1 MQEQGTGIS
10 ACHLRNGTY
19 GVWMR
24 GALLRSGKSGSFT
37 ALGETGQPVYRAA
50 LQLREAIRRKN
61 PEMVDHLAIPQSDE
75 LGNQIDWYSSLDGDV
90 IPWSS
95 ATEEERAPARRQLE
109 ALKTALEELSQ
120 RFLGTDSDEPQQGDK
135 AVFGKL
141 LKRVIH
147 FPDENFVY
155 LVQGKPVLTF
165 WGFEH
170 AGADRNRDP
179 LHCLYQVPPVFT
191 LPPETP
197 APVAAPLAP
206 VVPVVTRPWWRRWWW
221 WLLLLPFLLLLLW
234 LLLGL
239 RGCVPIPL
247 VAVNLLPEGV
257 VPVERQVEPLP
268 VGTATT
274 LNGIPVTGTG
284 ANVDTGAAVTG
295 TPGAEAPALEGNE
308 AAAENAGVSQ
318 DPAAE
323 TPAKAPENQ
332 TAPPATP
339 TADADKAASA
349 KAGPALSIPP
359 NAADGAA
366 DFLDGQYRAG
376 AGIQDRRT
384 GKPLRLEYQF
394 KDGKGEVTVHQADGS
409 KCSGP
414 VVAAMKGGS
423 LAIDSQGQAV
433 CGDGSTYDMPKV
445 NCRKGATTV
454 ADCTGG
460 YGKDQFPMSMRQM
473 GE

>member
-1 MQEQGTGIS
+1 
-10 ACHLRNGTY
+10 
-19 GVWMR
+19 MR

-50 LQLREAIRRKN
+50 LQLREAIRRKH

-75 LGNQIDWYSSLDGDV
+75 LGNQIDWYSGLEGDV

-109 ALKTALEELSQ
+109 ALKTALDDLSL
-120 RFLGTDSDEPQQGDK
+120 RFLGNDPTEQQQGDK

-179 LHCLYQVPPVFT
+179 LHCLYQLPPVLT
-191 LPPETP
+191 PP
-197 APVAAPLAP
+197 PVVEAAPLAP
-206 VVPVVTRPWWRRWWW
+206 PVTPVVARPWWRRWWW

-239 RGCVPIPL
+239 RGCVPIPQL
-247 VAVNLLPEGV
+247 TVDLLPNGV
-257 VPVERQVEPLP
+257 PPVHNSLDETPLN
-268 VGTATT
+268 GTATT
-274 LNGIPVTGTG
+274 LNGLDVTGTATG
-284 ANVDTGAAVTG
+284 LSGGTGAGIDAPLDGSQDVKA
-295 TPGAEAPALEGNE
+295 PALENQAEAPATDP
-308 AAAENAGVSQ
+308 AK
-318 DPAAE
+318 DPAADL
-323 TPAKAPENQ
+323 PPPPPENK
-332 TAPPATP
+332 TAPPDVTMPDAEKN
-339 TADADKAASA
+339 TAA
-349 KAGPALSIPP
+349 KPGPALSIPP
-359 NAADGAA
+359 DAADGAA
-366 DFLDGQYRAG
+366 KFLDGQYRAG

-414 VVAAMKGGS
+414 VSAAMKGGS

-445 NCRKGATTV
+445 NCRNGATTV

>member
-1 MQEQGTGIS
+1 
-10 ACHLRNGTY
+10 
-19 GVWMR
+19 MR

-61 PEMVDHLAIPQSDE
+61 PELVDHLAIPQSDE
-75 LGNQIDWYSSLDGDV
+75 LGNRIDWYSALDGDV

-120 RFLGTDSDEPQQGDK
+120 RFLGTDSAEQPQGDK

-170 AGADRNRDP
+170 AGTGNSDP
-179 LHCLYQVPPVFT
+179 LHCLYQVPSAFT
-191 LPPETP
+191 LPPEVEP
-197 APVAAPLAP
+197 PVVAPVMP
-206 VVPVVTRPWWRRWWW
+206 VVARPWWRRWWW
-221 WLLLLPFLLLLLW
+221 WLLLPLLLLLLW

-247 VAVNLLPEGV
+247 VAVDLLPDSV
-257 VPVERQVEPLP
+257 VPVEKQLEEPP
-268 VGTATT
+268 KTGNVTT
-274 LNGIPVTGTG
+274 VDGVPVTGTVIG
-284 ANVDTGAAVTG
+284 SSTGTGIGTAVTG
-295 TPGAEAPALEGNE
+295 THDVEAPPVEGTE
-308 AAAENAGVSQ
+308 ADAAAADLAKGTEADAAAADPAKDPAK

-323 TPAKAPENQ
+323 NKTATPENT
-332 TAPPATP
+332 TAPPDVTSPEAEKP
-339 TADADKAASA
+339 AAA
-349 KAGPALSIPP
+349 KSGPPLSIPP
-359 NAADGAA
+359 DAADGAA
-366 DFLDGQYRAG
+366 KFLDGQYSAG

-384 GKPLRLEYQF
+384 GKPLRLEYQL
-394 KDGKGEVTVHQADGS
+394 KDGKGQVTVHQADGS

-414 VVAAMKGGS
+414 VSATMKGGS

-445 NCRKGATTV
+445 SCRKGATTI

-460 YGKDQFPMSMRQM
+460 YGKEQFPMSMRQVA
-473 GE
+473 E

>member
-1 MQEQGTGIS
+1 
-10 ACHLRNGTY
+10 
-19 GVWMR
+19 MR

-61 PEMVDHLAIPQSDE
+61 PDLVDHLAIPQSDE
-75 LGNQIDWYSSLDGDV
+75 LGNQIDWYSPLDGDV
-90 IPWSS
+90 IPWTS

-120 RFLGTDSDEPQQGDK
+120 RFLGTDPAEQQQGDK

-170 AGADRNRDP
+170 AGNANSDP
-179 LHCLYQVPPVFT
+179 LHCLYQVPPAFT
-191 LPPETP
+191 LPPVAEAP
-197 APVAAPLAP
+197 AVAP
-206 VVPVVTRPWWRRWWW
+206 VVPVVARPWWRRWWW
-221 WLLLLPFLLLLLW
+221 WLLLPLLLLLLW

-247 VAVNLLPEGV
+247 VAVDLLPKDL
-257 VPVERQVEPLP
+257 VPVEKQLEEPPLTGN
-268 VGTATT
+268 VTT
-274 LNGIPVTGTG
+274 INGVPVTGTVVG
-284 ANVDTGAAVTG
+284 TTNGTGTAVTG
-295 TPGAEAPALEGNE
+295 APDEKAPAVEGNE
-308 AAAENAGVSQ
+308 ADAA
-318 DPAAE
+318 PADQAADTAKDTAKDSADKGSADKDKAKEPEAE
-323 TPAKAPENQ
+323 SPTTPPENK
-332 TAPPATP
+332 TAPPDITSP
-339 TADADKAASA
+339 EADKSA
-349 KAGPALSIPP
+349 TKKPGPPLTIPP
-359 NAADGAA
+359 DAADGAA
-366 DFLDGQYRAG
+366 KFLDGQYNAG

-384 GKPLRLEYQF
+384 GKPLRLEYQL
-394 KDGKGEVTVHQADGS
+394 KDGKGQVTVHQADGS

-414 VVAAMKGGS
+414 VSATMKGGS

-433 CGDGSTYDMPKV
+433 CADGSTYEMPKIS
-445 NCRKGATTV
+445 CRKGATTI

-460 YGKDQFPMSMRQM
+460 YGKDQFPMSMRQVA
-473 GE
+473 E

>member
-1 MQEQGTGIS
+1 
-10 ACHLRNGTY
+10 
-19 GVWMR
+19 MR

-75 LGNQIDWYSSLDGDV
+75 LGNQIDWYSGLDGDV

-109 ALKTALEELSQ
+109 ALKTALDELSQ
-120 RFLGTDSDEPQQGDK
+120 RFLGTDPAEQQQGDK

-170 AGADRNRDP
+170 AGTGNRDP
-179 LHCLYQVPPVFT
+179 LHCLYQVPPAFT
-191 LPPETP
+191 LPPVVEA
-197 APVAAPLAP
+197 APVVAP
-206 VVPVVTRPWWRRWWW
+206 VVPVVARPWWRRWW

-257 VPVERQVEPLP
+257 VPVERQLEEPQLT
-268 VGTATT
+268 GNATT
-274 LNGIPVTGTG
+274 LNGLPVMGTVVGSTTGTG
-284 ANVDTGAAVTG
+284 TAVTG
-295 TPGAEAPALEGNE
+295 THGVEAPAIEGNE
-308 AAAENAGVSQ
+308 ADAVPADLAK

-323 TPAKAPENQ
+323 SPTAPPENK
-332 TAPPATP
+332 TAPPAVTSP
-339 TADADKAASA
+339 EAEKSAAA
-349 KAGPALSIPP
+349 KAGPPLSIPP
-359 NAADGAA
+359 GAADGAA
-366 DFLDGQYRAG
+366 KFLDGQYRAG

-384 GKPLRLEYQF
+384 GKPLRLEYQL
-394 KDGKGEVTVHQADGS
+394 KDGKGEVTVHQADGT

-414 VVAAMKGGS
+414 VSATMKGGS

>member
-1 MQEQGTGIS
+1 
-10 ACHLRNGTY
+10 
-19 GVWMR
+19 MR

-75 LGNQIDWYSSLDGDV
+75 LGNQIDWYSGLDGDV

-109 ALKTALEELSQ
+109 ALKTALDELSQ
-120 RFLGTDSDEPQQGDK
+120 RFLATDTDEQQQGDK

-170 AGADRNRDP
+170 AGADRLRDP
-179 LHCLYQVPPVFT
+179 LHCLYSVPPAFT
-191 LPPETP
+191 LPPVVE
-197 APVAAPLAP
+197 APVAPVVAPI
-206 VVPVVTRPWWRRWWW
+206 VPVVVRPWWRRWW

-247 VAVNLLPEGV
+247 VAVNMLPEGV
-257 VPVERQVEPLP
+257 VPVERNLEEPQLTGN
-268 VGTATT
+268 VAT
-274 LNGIPVTGTG
+274 LNGVPVTGTLAG
-284 ANVDTGAAVTG
+284 STTDAAVAG
-295 TPGAEAPALEGNE
+295 VQGVKAPAVDGKD
-308 AAAENAGVSQ
+308 ANADAVPADITQ
-318 DPAAE
+318 DPAA
-323 TPAKAPENQ
+323 KS
-332 TAPPATP
+332 PATP
-339 TADADKAASA
+339 PDNKTSPPAVTPSEAEKSAAA
-349 KAGPALSIPP
+349 KPGPALSIPP
-359 NAADGAA
+359 DAADGAA

-414 VVAAMKGGS
+414 VTAAMKAGS

-460 YGKDQFPMSMRQM
+460 YGKDQFPMSMRQT

>member
-1 MQEQGTGIS
+1 
-10 ACHLRNGTY
+10 
-19 GVWMR
+19 MR

-75 LGNQIDWYSSLDGDV
+75 LGNQIDWYSGLDGDV

-109 ALKTALEELSQ
+109 ALKTALDELSQ
-120 RFLGTDSDEPQQGDK
+120 RFLGTDSGEQQQGDK

-170 AGADRNRDP
+170 AGTGNRDP
-179 LHCLYQVPPVFT
+179 LHCLYQVPPAFT
-191 LPPETP
+191 LPPVAEA
-197 APVAAPLAP
+197 APVVAP
-206 VVPVVTRPWWRRWWW
+206 VVPVVARPWWRRWWW

-247 VAVNLLPEGV
+247 VAVDLLPEGV
-257 VPVERQVEPLP
+257 VPVERQLEEPQLTGN
-268 VGTATT
+268 VTT
-274 LNGIPVTGTG
+274 LNGVPVTGTVVG
-284 ANVDTGAAVTG
+284 STTGTGTAVTG
-295 TPGAEAPALEGNE
+295 TNGVEAPAVEGNE
-308 AAAENAGVSQ
+308 ADAAPADLAKDAGK

-323 TPAKAPENQ
+323 SPATPPENK
-332 TAPPATP
+332 TAPPDVTLPEAE
-339 TADADKAASA
+339 KSAAA
-349 KAGPALSIPP
+349 KPGPPLSIPP
-359 NAADGAA
+359 DAADGAA
-366 DFLDGQYRAG
+366 KFLDGQFRAG

-384 GKPLRLEYQF
+384 GKPLRLEYQL
-394 KDGKGEVTVHQADGS
+394 KDGKGEVTVHQADGT

-414 VVAAMKGGS
+414 VSATMKGGS

-460 YGKDQFPMSMRQM
+460 YGKEQFPMSMRHVA
-473 GE
+473 E

>member
-1 MQEQGTGIS
+1 
-10 ACHLRNGTY
+10 
-19 GVWMR
+19 MR

-75 LGNQIDWYSSLDGDV
+75 LGNQIDWYSGLDGDV

-109 ALKTALEELSQ
+109 ALKTALDELSQ
-120 RFLGTDSDEPQQGDK
+120 RFLGTDPAEQQQGDK

-179 LHCLYQVPPVFT
+179 LHCLYSVPLVFT
-191 LPPETP
+191 LPPVVEEP
-197 APVAAPLAP
+197 VIAPVAP
-206 VVPVVTRPWWRRWWW
+206 VVPVVVRPWWRRWWW

-234 LLLGL
+234 LLLGM

-247 VAVNLLPEGV
+247 VAVDLLPSGV
-257 VPVERQVEPLP
+257 VPIDHQTEEPQLT
-268 VGTATT
+268 GNAAT
-274 LNGIPVTGTG
+274 LNGVPVTGT
-284 ANVDTGAAVTG
+284 V
-295 TPGAEAPALEGNE
+295 PGAVNEPAIEGTHAVEAPAVEGPE
-308 AAAENAGVSQ
+308 ADAAPADITQ
-318 DPAAE
+318 DPAVE
-323 TPAKAPENQ
+323 APTAPPPNP
-332 TAPPATP
+332 TAPPAVTP
-339 TADADKAASA
+339 PAAEKAAAA
-349 KAGPALSIPP
+349 KPGPALSIPP
-359 NAADGAA
+359 DAADGAA

-414 VVAAMKGGS
+414 VTAAMKGGS

-460 YGKDQFPMSMRQM
+460 YGKDQFPMSMRQT

>member
-1 MQEQGTGIS
+1 
-10 ACHLRNGTY
+10 
-19 GVWMR
+19 MR

-75 LGNQIDWYSSLDGDV
+75 LGNQIDWYSGLDGDV

-120 RFLGTDSDEPQQGDK
+120 RFLGTDPAEQQQGDK

-170 AGADRNRDP
+170 AGTGNRDP
-179 LHCLYQVPPVFT
+179 LHCLYQVPPAFT
-191 LPPETP
+191 LPPVVEA
-197 APVAAPLAP
+197 APVVAP
-206 VVPVVTRPWWRRWWW
+206 VVPVVARPWWRRWW

-247 VAVNLLPEGV
+247 VAVDLLPEGI
-257 VPVERQVEPLP
+257 VPVERQLEEPQLT
-268 VGTATT
+268 GNATT
-274 LNGIPVTGTG
+274 LNGVPVTGTVVG
-284 ANVDTGAAVTG
+284 STTGTGTAVTG
-295 TPGAEAPALEGNE
+295 TNGVEAPAVEGNE
-308 AAAENAGVSQ
+308 ADAAPADLAKDPAN

-323 TPAKAPENQ
+323 TP
-332 TAPPATP
+332 TAPPENK
-339 TADADKAASA
+339 TAPPDVTSPEAEKSAAA
-349 KAGPALSIPP
+349 KPGPPLSIPP
-359 NAADGAA
+359 DAADGAA
-366 DFLDGQYRAG
+366 KFLDGQYRAG

-384 GKPLRLEYQF
+384 GKPLRLEYQL
-394 KDGKGEVTVHQADGS
+394 KDGKGEVTVHQADGT

-414 VVAAMKGGS
+414 VSATMKGGS

-460 YGKDQFPMSMRQM
+460 YGKEQFPMSMRHVA
-473 GE
+473 E

>member
-1 MQEQGTGIS
+1 
-10 ACHLRNGTY
+10 
-19 GVWMR
+19 MR

-75 LGNQIDWYSSLDGDV
+75 LGNQIDWYSGLDGDV

-120 RFLGTDSDEPQQGDK
+120 RFLVTDSGEQQQGDK

-170 AGADRNRDP
+170 AGTGNLDP
-179 LHCLYQVPPVFT
+179 LHCLYQVPPAFT
-191 LPPETP
+191 LPPVVEA
-197 APVAAPLAP
+197 APVVAP
-206 VVPVVTRPWWRRWWW
+206 VVPVVARPWWRRWW

-247 VAVNLLPEGV
+247 VAVDLLPEGI
-257 VPVERQVEPLP
+257 VPAEKQLEEPQLT
-268 VGTATT
+268 GNATT
-274 LNGIPVTGTG
+274 LNGVPVTGTVVG
-284 ANVDTGAAVTG
+284 STTGTGTGTAVTE
-295 TPGAEAPALEGNE
+295 PLAVEAPAVDGNE
-308 AAAENAGVSQ
+308 ADAAPADLAKDPAEDAAN

-323 TPAKAPENQ
+323 AP
-332 TAPPATP
+332 TAPPENK
-339 TADADKAASA
+339 TAPPDITSPEAEKSAAA
-349 KAGPALSIPP
+349 KPGPPLSIPP
-359 NAADGAA
+359 DAADGAA
-366 DFLDGQYRAG
+366 KFLDGQFRAG

-384 GKPLRLEYQF
+384 GKPLRLEYQL
-394 KDGKGEVTVHQADGS
+394 KDGKGEVTVHQADGT
-409 KCSGP
+409 KCTGP
-414 VVAAMKGGS
+414 VSATMKGGS

-460 YGKDQFPMSMRQM
+460 YGKEQFPMSMRHVA
-473 GE
+473 E

>member
-1 MQEQGTGIS
+1 
-10 ACHLRNGTY
+10 
-19 GVWMR
+19 MR

-75 LGNQIDWYSSLDGDV
+75 LGNQIDWYSGLDGDV

-95 ATEEERAPARRQLE
+95 ATEEERVPARRQLE

-120 RFLGTDSDEPQQGDK
+120 RFLGTESGEQQQGDK

-170 AGADRNRDP
+170 AGTGNRDP
-179 LHCLYQVPPVFT
+179 LHCLYQAPPAFT
-191 LPPETP
+191 LPPVVEAAP
-197 APVAAPLAP
+197 VVAPVAAP
-206 VVPVVTRPWWRRWWW
+206 VVPVVARPWWRRWW

-247 VAVNLLPEGV
+247 VAVDLLPEGI
-257 VPVERQVEPLP
+257 VPVEKQLEEPQLT
-268 VGTATT
+268 GNATT
-274 LNGIPVTGTG
+274 LNGVPVTGTVVG
-284 ANVDTGAAVTG
+284 STTGTGTGTAVTETQG
-295 TPGAEAPALEGNE
+295 VEAPAVEGNE
-308 AAAENAGVSQ
+308 ADAAPADLAKDPAK

-323 TPAKAPENQ
+323 SPATPPENK
-332 TAPPATP
+332 TAPPDITSPEAE
-339 TADADKAASA
+339 KSAAA
-349 KAGPALSIPP
+349 KPGPPLSIPP
-359 NAADGAA
+359 DAADGAA
-366 DFLDGQYRAG
+366 KFLDGQFRAG

-384 GKPLRLEYQF
+384 GKPLRLEYQL
-394 KDGKGEVTVHQADGS
+394 KDGKGEVTVHQADGT
-409 KCSGP
+409 KCTGP
-414 VVAAMKGGS
+414 VSATMKGGS

-460 YGKDQFPMSMRQM
+460 YGKEQFPMSMRHVA
-473 GE
+473 E

>member
-1 MQEQGTGIS
+1 
-10 ACHLRNGTY
+10 
-19 GVWMR
+19 MR

-61 PEMVDHLAIPQSDE
+61 PDMVDHLAIPQSDE
-75 LGNQIDWYSSLDGDV
+75 LGNQIDWYSGMPGDV

-95 ATEEERAPARRQLE
+95 ATEEERAPARVQLA

-120 RFLGTDSDEPQQGDK
+120 RFLGSDPAEQQGDK

-155 LVQGKPVLTF
+155 LVNGKPVLTF

-170 AGADRNRDP
+170 ADAERNRDP
-179 LHCLYQVPPVFT
+179 LHSLQA
-191 LPPETP
+191 P
-197 APVAAPLAP
+197 APVAPVTPPVTPPLAAAAAVAP
-206 VVPVVTRPWWRRWWW
+206 VVARPWWRRWWW
-221 WLLLLPFLLLLLW
+221 LLPLLLLLLLL

-239 RGCVPIPL
+239 RGCIPGVPL
-247 VAVNLLPEGV
+247 VTLPVLGTQPAEPVVEAPLDTTVLPTVNGV
-257 VPVERQVEPLP
+257 VTP
-268 VGTATT
+268 GTAVLGSGANLGTT
-274 LNGIPVTGTG
+274 EVPVTGETHE
-284 ANVDTGAAVTG
+284 AATPADIKVD
-295 TPGAEAPALEGNE
+295 PEAPSSVQTPN
-308 AAAENAGVSQ
+308 
-318 DPAAE
+318 DPAQDSTATPPE
-323 TPAKAPENQ
+323 T
-332 TAPPATP
+332 PPATP
-339 TADADKAASA
+339 ETPAETPTQPPAPTPP
-349 KAGPALSIPP
+349 GPALSIPA
-359 NAADGAA
+359 NSADGVA
-366 DFLDGQYRAG
+366 DFLNGQFRAG

-394 KDGKGEVTVHQADGS
+394 KDGKGQVTVRRANGVN
-409 KCSGP
+409 CTGP
-414 VVAAMKGGS
+414 VTAAMNKGS
-423 LAIDSQGQAV
+423 LSIDSQGQAV

-445 NCRKGATTV
+445 DCRPGATSV

-460 YGKDQFPMSMRQM
+460 YGNDKFPLSIRQT

>member
-1 MQEQGTGIS
+1 
-10 ACHLRNGTY
+10 
-19 GVWMR
+19 MR

-75 LGNQIDWYSSLDGDV
+75 LGNQIDWYSGLDGDV

-120 RFLGTDSDEPQQGDK
+120 RFLGTESGEQQQGDK

-170 AGADRNRDP
+170 AGTGNRDP
-179 LHCLYQVPPVFT
+179 LHCLYQVPPAFT
-191 LPPETP
+191 LPPVVEA
-197 APVAAPLAP
+197 APVVAP
-206 VVPVVTRPWWRRWWW
+206 VVPVVARPWWRRWW

-247 VAVNLLPEGV
+247 VAVDLLPEGI
-257 VPVERQVEPLP
+257 VPVEKQLEEPQLT
-268 VGTATT
+268 GNATT
-274 LNGIPVTGTG
+274 LNGVPVTGTVVG
-284 ANVDTGAAVTG
+284 STTGTGTGTAVTG
-295 TPGAEAPALEGNE
+295 TQGVEAPAVEGNE
-308 AAAENAGVSQ
+308 ADAAPADLAKDPAK

-323 TPAKAPENQ
+323 SPATPPENK
-332 TAPPATP
+332 TAPPDITSPEAE
-339 TADADKAASA
+339 KSAAA
-349 KAGPALSIPP
+349 KPGPPLSIPP
-359 NAADGAA
+359 DAADGAA
-366 DFLDGQYRAG
+366 KFLDGQFRAG

-384 GKPLRLEYQF
+384 GKPLRLEYQL
-394 KDGKGEVTVHQADGS
+394 KDGKGEVTVHQADGT
-409 KCSGP
+409 KCTGP
-414 VVAAMKGGS
+414 VSATMKGGS

-460 YGKDQFPMSMRQM
+460 YGKEQFPMSMRHVA
-473 GE
+473 E

>member
-1 MQEQGTGIS
+1 
-10 ACHLRNGTY
+10 
-19 GVWMR
+19 MR

-61 PEMVDHLAIPQSDE
+61 PDLVDHLAIPQSDE
-75 LGNQIDWYSSLDGDV
+75 LGNQIDWYSALDGDV

-120 RFLGTDSDEPQQGDK
+120 RFLGTDSAEQQQGDK

-170 AGADRNRDP
+170 AGTGNRDP
-179 LHCLYQVPPVFT
+179 LHCLYQVPPAFT
-191 LPPETP
+191 LPPVVEP
-197 APVAAPLAP
+197 P
-206 VVPVVTRPWWRRWWW
+206 VVAPPMPEVARPWWRRWWW
-221 WLLLLPFLLLLLW
+221 LLLLPLLLLLLW

-247 VAVNLLPEGV
+247 VAVDLLPKGV
-257 VPVERQVEPLP
+257 VPVEKQLEEPPLTGD
-268 VGTATT
+268 VTT
-274 LNGIPVTGTG
+274 LNSVPVTGTVIG
-284 ANVDTGAAVTG
+284 STTG
-295 TPGAEAPALEGNE
+295 TGTAVARTQGVETPAVEGNE
-308 AAAENAGVSQ
+308 ADMAPADLTQ
-318 DPAAE
+318 DPAID
-323 TPAKAPENQ
+323 PASENKTAPTENK
-332 TAPPATP
+332 TAPPDVTSPEAE
-339 TADADKAASA
+339 KSAAA
-349 KAGPALSIPP
+349 KPGPPLSIPP
-359 NAADGAA
+359 DAADGAA
-366 DFLDGQYRAG
+366 RFLDGQYRAG

-384 GKPLRLEYQF
+384 GKPLRLEYQL
-394 KDGKGEVTVHQADGS
+394 KDGKGQVTVHQADGS

-414 VVAAMKGGS
+414 VSATMKGGS

-433 CGDGSTYDMPKV
+433 CADGSTYEMPKV
-445 NCRKGATTV
+445 NCRKGATTI

-460 YGKDQFPMSMRQM
+460 YGKEQFPMSMRQVA
-473 GE
+473 E

>member
-1 MQEQGTGIS
+1 
-10 ACHLRNGTY
+10 
-19 GVWMR
+19 MR

-75 LGNQIDWYSSLDGDV
+75 LGNQIDWYSGLDGDV

-109 ALKTALEELSQ
+109 ALKTALEDLSQ
-120 RFLGTDSDEPQQGDK
+120 RFLVSDSDEPQQGDK

-197 APVAAPLAP
+197 APVAAQVAPVAP
-206 VVPVVTRPWWRRWWW
+206 VVARPWWRRWWW
-221 WLLLLPFLLLLLW
+221 LLLLPLLLLLLW

-247 VAVNLLPEGV
+247 VAVDLLPEGV
-257 VPVERQVEPLP
+257 VPVERQVDEPL

-274 LNGIPVTGTG
+274 LNGVPVTAAG
-284 ANVDTGAAVTG
+284 ASVNGGSALVS
-295 TPGAEAPALEGNE
+295 PNGAETAGVEGVE
-308 AAAENAGVSQ
+308 ANADNAGITQ
-318 DPAAE
+318 EPAAE
-323 TPAKAPENQ
+323 TPAQPAENQ
-332 TAPPATP
+332 PAAPVTPPADAGLANAPP
-339 TADADKAASA
+339 A
-349 KAGPALSIPP
+349 KAGPALSIPA

-366 DFLDGQYRAG
+366 SFLDGQYRAG

-414 VVAAMKGGS
+414 VAAAMKNGS

-433 CGDGSTYDMPKV
+433 CADGSTYDMPKV
-445 NCRKGATTV
+445 NCRKGATSV

>member
-1 MQEQGTGIS
+1 
-10 ACHLRNGTY
+10 
-19 GVWMR
+19 MR

-61 PEMVDHLAIPQSDE
+61 PDLVDHLAIPQSDE
-75 LGNQIDWYSSLDGDV
+75 LGNQIDWYSALDGDV

-109 ALKTALEELSQ
+109 ALKIALEELSQ
-120 RFLGTDSDEPQQGDK
+120 RFLGTDSGEQQQGDK

-147 FPDENFVY
+147 IPDENFVY

-170 AGADRNRDP
+170 AGTDLNRDP
-179 LHCLYQVPPVFT
+179 LHCLYQVPP
-191 LPPETP
+191 LPPVVEAP
-197 APVAAPLAP
+197 AVPP
-206 VVPVVTRPWWRRWWW
+206 VVPVVARPWWRRWWW
-221 WLLLLPFLLLLLW
+221 LLLLPLLLLLLW

-247 VAVNLLPEGV
+247 VAVDLLPKGV
-257 VPVERQVEPLP
+257 VPVEKQLEEPPLTGN
-268 VGTATT
+268 VTT
-274 LNGIPVTGTG
+274 LNGIPVTGSVIGSTTG
-284 ANVDTGAAVTG
+284 TGTAVTG
-295 TPGAEAPALEGNE
+295 AQGVESPAVEGNE
-308 AAAENAGVSQ
+308 ADAAPADLSKDPAK

-323 TPAKAPENQ
+323 NR
-332 TAPPATP
+332 TAPPENKTAPPDVTSPEAEKSAAT
-339 TADADKAASA
+339 
-349 KAGPALSIPP
+349 KAGPPLSIPP
-359 NAADGAA
+359 DAADGAA
-366 DFLDGQYRAG
+366 KFLDGQYNAG

-384 GKPLRLEYQF
+384 GKPLRLEYQL
-394 KDGKGEVTVHQADGS
+394 KDGKGKVTVHQADGS

-414 VVAAMKGGS
+414 VSATMKGGS

-445 NCRKGATTV
+445 NCRPGATTV

-460 YGKDQFPMSMRQM
+460 YGKEQFPMSMRQAA
-473 GE
+473 EKTE

>member
-1 MQEQGTGIS
+1 
-10 ACHLRNGTY
+10 
-19 GVWMR
+19 MR

-75 LGNQIDWYSSLDGDV
+75 LGNQIDWYSGLDGDV

-120 RFLGTDSDEPQQGDK
+120 RFLGTESGEQQQGDK

-170 AGADRNRDP
+170 AGTGNRDP

-191 LPPETP
+191 LPPVVEA
-197 APVAAPLAP
+197 APVVAP
-206 VVPVVTRPWWRRWWW
+206 VVPVVARPWWRRWW

-247 VAVNLLPEGV
+247 VAVDLLPEGI
-257 VPVERQVEPLP
+257 VPVEKQLEEPQLT
-268 VGTATT
+268 GNATT
-274 LNGIPVTGTG
+274 LNGVPVTGTVVG
-284 ANVDTGAAVTG
+284 STTG
-295 TPGAEAPALEGNE
+295 TGTGTAATETQGVEAPAVEGNE
-308 AAAENAGVSQ
+308 ADAAPADLAKDPAK

-323 TPAKAPENQ
+323 SPATEPENK
-332 TAPPATP
+332 TAPPDITSPEAE
-339 TADADKAASA
+339 KSAAA
-349 KAGPALSIPP
+349 KPGPPLSIPP
-359 NAADGAA
+359 DAADGAA
-366 DFLDGQYRAG
+366 KFLDGQFRAG

-384 GKPLRLEYQF
+384 GKPLRLEYQL
-394 KDGKGEVTVHQADGS
+394 KDGKGEVTVHQADGT
-409 KCSGP
+409 KCTGP
-414 VVAAMKGGS
+414 VSATMKGGS

-433 CGDGSTYDMPKV
+433 CADGSTYDMPKV

-460 YGKDQFPMSMRQM
+460 YGKEQFPMSMRHVA
-473 GE
+473 E

>member
-1 MQEQGTGIS
+1 
-10 ACHLRNGTY
+10 
-19 GVWMR
+19 MR

-75 LGNQIDWYSSLDGDV
+75 LGNQIDWYSGLDGDV

-109 ALKTALEELSQ
+109 ALKTALDELSQ
-120 RFLGTDSDEPQQGDK
+120 RFLGTDPAEQQQGDK

-170 AGADRNRDP
+170 SGTGNRDP
-179 LHCLYQVPPVFT
+179 LHCLYQVPPAFT
-191 LPPETP
+191 LPPVVEA
-197 APVAAPLAP
+197 APVVAP
-206 VVPVVTRPWWRRWWW
+206 VVPVVARPWWRRWWW

-247 VAVNLLPEGV
+247 VAVDLLPEGI
-257 VPVERQVEPLP
+257 VPVEKQLEEPQLTGN
-268 VGTATT
+268 VTT
-274 LNGIPVTGTG
+274 LNGVPVTGTVVG
-284 ANVDTGAAVTG
+284 STTGTGTAVTG
-295 TPGAEAPALEGNE
+295 TNGVEAPAVEGNE
-308 AAAENAGVSQ
+308 ADVAPADLAKDPAN

-323 TPAKAPENQ
+323 SP
-332 TAPPATP
+332 TAPPENK
-339 TADADKAASA
+339 TAPPDVTSPEAEKSAAA
-349 KAGPALSIPP
+349 KPGPPLSIPP
-359 NAADGAA
+359 DAADGAA
-366 DFLDGQYRAG
+366 KFLDGQFRAG

-384 GKPLRLEYQF
+384 GKPLRLEYQL
-394 KDGKGEVTVHQADGS
+394 KDGKGEVTVHQADGT

-414 VVAAMKGGS
+414 VSATMKGGS

-460 YGKDQFPMSMRQM
+460 YGKEQFPMSMRHVA
-473 GE
+473 E

>member
-1 MQEQGTGIS
+1 
-10 ACHLRNGTY
+10 
-19 GVWMR
+19 MR

-75 LGNQIDWYSSLDGDV
+75 LGNQIDWYSGLDGDV

-109 ALKTALEELSQ
+109 ALKNSLDELSQ
-120 RFLGTDSDEPQQGDK
+120 RFLGTDPAEQQQGDK

-170 AGADRNRDP
+170 AGTGNRDP
-179 LHCLYQVPPVFT
+179 LHCLYQVPPAFT
-191 LPPETP
+191 LPPVVEA
-197 APVAAPLAP
+197 APVVAPP
-206 VVPVVTRPWWRRWWW
+206 VVPVVARPWWRRWWW
-221 WLLLLPFLLLLLW
+221 LLLLPLLLLLLW

-247 VAVNLLPEGV
+247 VAVDLLPEGV
-257 VPVERQVEPLP
+257 VPVERQLEEPQLT
-268 VGTATT
+268 GHATT
-274 LNGIPVTGTG
+274 LNGVPVTGNVVGSTTG
-284 ANVDTGAAVTG
+284 TGTAVTG
-295 TPGAEAPALEGNE
+295 TQGVEAPAIEGNE
-308 AAAENAGVSQ
+308 ADAAPAGVTQ
-318 DPAAE
+318 DPAKDLTADPAAE
-323 TPAKAPENQ
+323 AP
-332 TAPPATP
+332 TAPPENK
-339 TADADKAASA
+339 TAPPDITSPEAEKSAAV
-349 KAGPALSIPP
+349 KPGPPLSIPP
-359 NAADGAA
+359 DAADGAA
-366 DFLDGQYRAG
+366 NFLDGQFRAG

-384 GKPLRLEYQF
+384 GKPLRLEYQL
-394 KDGKGEVTVHQADGS
+394 KDGKGEVTVHQADGT

-414 VVAAMKGGS
+414 VSATMKGGS

-460 YGKDQFPMSMRQM
+460 YGKEQFPMSMRHVA
-473 GE
+473 E

>member
-1 MQEQGTGIS
+1 
-10 ACHLRNGTY
+10 
-19 GVWMR
+19 MR

-61 PEMVDHLAIPQSDE
+61 PDLVDHLAIPQSDE
-75 LGNQIDWYSSLDGDV
+75 LGNQIDWYSALDGDV

-120 RFLGTDSDEPQQGDK
+120 RFLVTDSGEQQQGDK

-170 AGADRNRDP
+170 AGTDNRDP
-179 LHCLYQVPPVFT
+179 LHSLYQVPPAFT
-191 LPPETP
+191 LPPEVE
-197 APVAAPLAP
+197 APVVAP
-206 VVPVVTRPWWRRWWW
+206 VVPVITLPWWRRWW

-247 VAVNLLPEGV
+247 VAVDLLPEGL
-257 VPVERQVEPLP
+257 VPVEKQLEEPPLTGN
-268 VGTATT
+268 VTT
-274 LNGIPVTGTG
+274 LNGVPVNGTVVGSTTGTG
-284 ANVDTGAAVTG
+284 TGTAVTG
-295 TPGAEAPALEGNE
+295 THGVEAPAVEGNE
-308 AAAENAGVSQ
+308 ADAAPADLTNDPAK

-323 TPAKAPENQ
+323 SPVTPPENK
-332 TAPPATP
+332 TAPPDVTSPEAE
-339 TADADKAASA
+339 KSAAA
-349 KAGPALSIPP
+349 KPGPPLSIPP
-359 NAADGAA
+359 DAADGAA
-366 DFLDGQYRAG
+366 KFLDGQYRAG

-384 GKPLRLEYQF
+384 GKPLRLEYQL
-394 KDGKGEVTVHQADGS
+394 KDGKGEVTVQQADGT

-414 VVAAMKGGS
+414 VSATMKGGS

-460 YGKDQFPMSMRQM
+460 YGKDQFPMSMRHVA
-473 GE
+473 E

>member
-1 MQEQGTGIS
+1 
-10 ACHLRNGTY
+10 
-19 GVWMR
+19 MR

-61 PEMVDHLAIPQSDE
+61 PDLVDHLAIPQSDE
-75 LGNQIDWYSSLDGDV
+75 LGNQIDWYSALDGDV

-95 ATEEERAPARRQLE
+95 ATEEERVPARRQLE
-109 ALKTALEELSQ
+109 ALKSALEELSQ
-120 RFLGTDSDEPQQGDK
+120 RFLGTDSAEQQQGDK
-135 AVFGKL
+135 VVFGKL

-170 AGADRNRDP
+170 AGTGNGDP
-179 LHCLYQVPPVFT
+179 LHCLYQIPPAFT
-191 LPPETP
+191 LPPVVE
-197 APVAAPLAP
+197 APVVAP
-206 VVPVVTRPWWRRWWW
+206 VVPVVSRPWWRRWW

-247 VAVNLLPEGV
+247 VAVDLLPEGL
-257 VPVERQVEPLP
+257 VPVEKQLEEPPLTGN
-268 VGTATT
+268 VTM
-274 LNGIPVTGTG
+274 LNGVPVTGTVVG
-284 ANVDTGAAVTG
+284 SSTGTGAAVTG
-295 TPGAEAPALEGNE
+295 THDVEAPAVEGNKAD
-308 AAAENAGVSQ
+308 AAPADLAEDPAK

-323 TPAKAPENQ
+323 NK
-332 TAPPATP
+332 TAPPDVTSPEAE
-339 TADADKAASA
+339 KSAAA
-349 KAGPALSIPP
+349 KPGPPLSIPP
-359 NAADGAA
+359 DAADGAA
-366 DFLDGQYRAG
+366 KFLDGQYSAG

-384 GKPLRLEYQF
+384 GKPLRLEYQL
-394 KDGKGEVTVHQADGS
+394 KDGKGQVTVHQADGS

-414 VVAAMKGGS
+414 VSATMKGGS

-433 CGDGSTYDMPKV
+433 CGDGSTYDMPKI
-445 NCRKGATTV
+445 NCRQGATTV

-460 YGKDQFPMSMRQM
+460 YGKDQFPMSMRQVA
-473 GE
+473 E

>member
-1 MQEQGTGIS
+1 
-10 ACHLRNGTY
+10 
-19 GVWMR
+19 MR

-61 PEMVDHLAIPQSDE
+61 PELVDHLAIPQSDE
-75 LGNQIDWYSSLDGDV
+75 LGNQIDWYSALDGDV

-109 ALKTALEELSQ
+109 ALKTALEGLSQ
-120 RFLGTDSDEPQQGDK
+120 RFLGTDSAEQQQGDK

-170 AGADRNRDP
+170 AGTGNGDP
-179 LHCLYQVPPVFT
+179 LHCLYQVPPAFR
-191 LPPETP
+191 LPPVVE
-197 APVAAPLAP
+197 AP
-206 VVPVVTRPWWRRWWW
+206 VVAPAVPVVARPWWRRWWW
-221 WLLLLPFLLLLLW
+221 LLLLPLLLLLLW

-247 VAVNLLPEGV
+247 VAVDLLPEGL
-257 VPVERQVEPLP
+257 VPVEKQLEEPPLTGN
-268 VGTATT
+268 VTT
-274 LNGIPVTGTG
+274 LNGVPVTGTVVG
-284 ANVDTGAAVTG
+284 SSIGTGTATAVTG
-295 TPGAEAPALEGNE
+295 THDVEAPAVEGNE
-308 AAAENAGVSQ
+308 ADAAPADLAEDPAK

-323 TPAKAPENQ
+323 SP
-332 TAPPATP
+332 TAPPENKTAPPDVTSPEAEKSAATKP
-339 TADADKAASA
+339 
-349 KAGPALSIPP
+349 GPPLSIPP
-359 NAADGAA
+359 DAADGAA
-366 DFLDGQYRAG
+366 RFLDGQYRAG

-384 GKPLRLEYQF
+384 GKPLRLEYQL
-394 KDGKGEVTVHQADGS
+394 KDGKGQVTVHQADGS

-414 VVAAMKGGS
+414 VSATMKGGS

-445 NCRKGATTV
+445 NCRKGATTI

-460 YGKDQFPMSMRQM
+460 YGKEQFPMSMRQVA
-473 GE
+473 E

>member
-1 MQEQGTGIS
+1 
-10 ACHLRNGTY
+10 
-19 GVWMR
+19 MR

-75 LGNQIDWYSSLDGDV
+75 LGNQIDWYSGLDGDV

-120 RFLGTDSDEPQQGDK
+120 RFLGTESGEQQQGDK

-170 AGADRNRDP
+170 AGTGNRDP
-179 LHCLYQVPPVFT
+179 LHCLYQVPLAFT
-191 LPPETP
+191 LPPVVEA
-197 APVAAPLAP
+197 APVVAP
-206 VVPVVTRPWWRRWWW
+206 VVPVVARPWWRRWW

-247 VAVNLLPEGV
+247 VAVDLLPEGI
-257 VPVERQVEPLP
+257 VPVEKQLEEPQLT
-268 VGTATT
+268 GNATT
-274 LNGIPVTGTG
+274 LNGVPVTGTVVG
-284 ANVDTGAAVTG
+284 STTGTGTGTAVTETHG
-295 TPGAEAPALEGNE
+295 VEAPAVEGNE
-308 AAAENAGVSQ
+308 ADAAPADLAKDPAK

-323 TPAKAPENQ
+323 SPATPPENK
-332 TAPPATP
+332 TAPPDITSPEAE
-339 TADADKAASA
+339 KSAAA
-349 KAGPALSIPP
+349 KPGPPLSIPP
-359 NAADGAA
+359 DAADGAA
-366 DFLDGQYRAG
+366 KFLDGQFRAG

-384 GKPLRLEYQF
+384 GKPLRLEYQL
-394 KDGKGEVTVHQADGS
+394 KDGKGEVTVHQADGT
-409 KCSGP
+409 KCTGP
-414 VVAAMKGGS
+414 VSATMKGGS

-460 YGKDQFPMSMRQM
+460 YGKEQFPMSMRHVA
-473 GE
+473 E

>member
-1 MQEQGTGIS
+1 
-10 ACHLRNGTY
+10 
-19 GVWMR
+19 MR

-61 PEMVDHLAIPQSDE
+61 PELVDHLAIPQSDE
-75 LGNQIDWYSSLDGDV
+75 LGNQIDWYSGLDGDV

-109 ALKTALEELSQ
+109 ALKASLEELSQ
-120 RFLGTDSDEPQQGDK
+120 RFLGTDPDEPQQGDK

-206 VVPVVTRPWWRRWWW
+206 VVPVVARPWWRRWWW
-221 WLLLLPFLLLLLW
+221 LLLLPLLLLLLW

-247 VAVNLLPEGV
+247 VAVDLLPEGV

-274 LNGIPVTGTG
+274 LNGVPVTGTG
-284 ANVDTGAAVTG
+284 TSVDTGAAALG
-295 TPGAEAPALEGNE
+295 TQGAEAPALEGDP

-323 TPAKAPENQ
+323 PPANIPETPA
-332 TAPPATP
+332 APPAP
-339 TADADKAASA
+339 PSAEADKAAAA

-414 VVAAMKGGS
+414 VAASMKSGS

>member
-1 MQEQGTGIS
+1 
-10 ACHLRNGTY
+10 
-19 GVWMR
+19 MR

-75 LGNQIDWYSSLDGDV
+75 LGNQIDWYSGLDGDV

-120 RFLGTDSDEPQQGDK
+120 RFLGTESGEQQQGDK

-170 AGADRNRDP
+170 AGTGNRDP
-179 LHCLYQVPPVFT
+179 LHCLYQVPPAFT
-191 LPPETP
+191 LPPVVEA
-197 APVAAPLAP
+197 APVVAP
-206 VVPVVTRPWWRRWWW
+206 VVPVVARPWWRRWW

-247 VAVNLLPEGV
+247 VAVDLLPEGI
-257 VPVERQVEPLP
+257 VPVEKQLEEPQLT
-268 VGTATT
+268 GNATT
-274 LNGIPVTGTG
+274 LNGVPVTGTVVG
-284 ANVDTGAAVTG
+284 STTGTGTGTAVTETQG
-295 TPGAEAPALEGNE
+295 VEAPAVEGNE
-308 AAAENAGVSQ
+308 ADAAPADLAKDPAK

-323 TPAKAPENQ
+323 SPATPPENK
-332 TAPPATP
+332 TAPPDITSPEAE
-339 TADADKAASA
+339 KSAAA
-349 KAGPALSIPP
+349 KPGPPLSIPP
-359 NAADGAA
+359 DAADGAA
-366 DFLDGQYRAG
+366 KFLDGQFRAG

-384 GKPLRLEYQF
+384 GKPLRLEYQL
-394 KDGKGEVTVHQADGS
+394 KDGKGEVTVHQADGT
-409 KCSGP
+409 KCTGP
-414 VVAAMKGGS
+414 VSATMKGGS

-460 YGKDQFPMSMRQM
+460 YGKEQFPMSMRHVA
-473 GE
+473 E

>member
-1 MQEQGTGIS
+1 
-10 ACHLRNGTY
+10 
-19 GVWMR
+19 MR

-61 PEMVDHLAIPQSDE
+61 PELVDHLAIPQSDE
-75 LGNQIDWYSSLDGDV
+75 LGNQIDWYSALDGDV

-120 RFLGTDSDEPQQGDK
+120 RFLGTDSGEQQQGDK

-147 FPDENFVY
+147 IPDENFVY

-170 AGADRNRDP
+170 AGSDLNRDP
-179 LHCLYQVPPVFT
+179 LHCLYQAPPPPPVV
-191 LPPETP
+191 E
-197 APVAAPLAP
+197 AP
-206 VVPVVTRPWWRRWWW
+206 VVAPIVPVVARPWWRRWWW
-221 WLLLLPFLLLLLW
+221 LLLLPLLLLLLW

-239 RGCVPIPL
+239 RGCVPLPL
-247 VAVNLLPEGV
+247 VAVDLLPKGI
-257 VPVERQVEPLP
+257 VPVEKQLEEPPLTGN
-268 VGTATT
+268 VTT
-274 LNGIPVTGTG
+274 LNGVPVTGTVVG
-284 ANVDTGAAVTG
+284 ATNGTGTAVTETQG
-295 TPGAEAPALEGNE
+295 VEAPAVEGNE
-308 AAAENAGVSQ
+308 ADAAPADLANDLAKDAAK

-323 TPAKAPENQ
+323 NKTVPPENK
-332 TAPPATP
+332 TAPPDVTSPEAE
-339 TADADKAASA
+339 KSAA
-349 KAGPALSIPP
+349 KKPGPPLSIPP
-359 NAADGAA
+359 DAADGAA
-366 DFLDGQYRAG
+366 KFLDGQYSAG

-384 GKPLRLEYQF
+384 GKPLRLEYQL
-394 KDGKGEVTVHQADGS
+394 KDGKGQVTVHQADGS

-414 VVAAMKGGS
+414 VSATMKGGS

-433 CGDGSTYDMPKV
+433 CGDGSTYDMPKI
-445 NCRKGATTV
+445 NCRPGATTV

-460 YGKDQFPMSMRQM
+460 YGKDQFPMSMRQVA
-473 GE
+473 E